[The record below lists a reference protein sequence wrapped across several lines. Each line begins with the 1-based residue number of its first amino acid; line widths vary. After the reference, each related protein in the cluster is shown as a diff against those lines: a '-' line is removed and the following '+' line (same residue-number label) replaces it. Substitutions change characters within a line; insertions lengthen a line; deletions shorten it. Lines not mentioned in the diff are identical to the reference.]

1 MPDTIEAFI
10 GRLQSEG
17 VTAGKQAAEKLEA
30 EAEQRAAQILKE
42 AETQATNI
50 RGQAEADAA
59 RYREKIE
66 GELRLAV
73 RDTVLTLRE
82 TLGRML
88 QSVIAAEVESH
99 LSDEGF
105 LKELIHEVLR
115 QYAQG
120 DSEGR
125 SVIRINLT
133 PEMERQLAHWA
144 VHELRPA
151 IAGSGRHIDMRHALQ
166 TAGFEY
172 HMAGGTVQVT
182 TESVAAKLHEL
193 ARPELRR
200 LLNAAGETVGD
211 ACDCEAVQAQ
221 CGAR

>member
-10 GRLQSEG
+10 GRLQSDG
-17 VTAGKQAAEKLEA
+17 VTAGKQAAEKIEA
-30 EAEQRAAQILKE
+30 EAKQHAAQILKD

-59 RYREKIE
+59 RHRERVE

-88 QSVIAAEVESH
+88 QSVLTADVESH

-115 QYAQG
+115 QYAQA

-125 SVIRINLT
+125 NVIRINLT

-151 IAGSGRHIDMRHALQ
+151 IADSGRHIDMRHSLDM
-166 TAGFEY
+166 AGFEY
-172 HMAGGTVQVT
+172 QVSNGTVQVT
-182 TESVAAKLHEL
+182 TESVVAKLHEL

-200 LLNAAGETVGD
+200 LLSTSSAADD
-211 ACDCEAVQAQ
+211 ACNVAAVQAQ